1 MKELKKNYVGLE
13 PKSLGKQPET
23 RKKNSRKAVLFFLKG
38 LCDLL
43 DRRMGSSI
51 IYFTQFGL
59 ESISYEYDAG
69 VYRF

>member
-23 RKKNSRKAVLFFLKG
+23 RKKNSLSAVLFYLKG

-51 IYFTQFGL
+51 IYFT
-59 ESISYEYDAG
+59 
-69 VYRF
+69 